1 MFKYSLFICKCSE
14 RESHFDCHIDCHFDC
29 NLQLIVNFLS
39 DNMSEL
45 KGVRSGAERMK
56 KYRAENKQKCDLTN
70 LKQNFR
76 RSQLLGSGTPE
87 GEKMRKAAAE
97 RKRLQRSR
105 EKEIKALEMDLEM
118 EMQNEG
124 RSPPGLSS
132 SSFVTSSFSS
142 SSSSFS
148 STVYRDQCFG

>member
-29 NLQLIVNFLS
+29 NLQLIENFLS

-76 RSQLLGSGTPE
+76 RSQLLEIGS
-87 GEKMRKAAAE
+87 RK
-97 RKRLQRSR
+97 
-105 EKEIKALEMDLEM
+105 KEIAEK
-118 EMQNEG
+118 QGEG
-124 RSPPGLSS
+124 
-132 SSFVTSSFSS
+132 
-142 SSSSFS
+142 
-148 STVYRDQCFG
+148 D

>member
-1 MFKYSLFICKCSE
+1 
-14 RESHFDCHIDCHFDC
+14 
-29 NLQLIVNFLS
+29 
-39 DNMSEL
+39 MSEL

-56 KYRAENKQKCDLTN
+56 KYRAEIKQKCDLTN

-124 RSPPGLSS
+124 RSPPG
-132 SSFVTSSFSS
+132 
-142 SSSSFS
+142 
-148 STVYRDQCFG
+148 Y

>member
-76 RSQLLGSGTPE
+76 RSQLLG
-87 GEKMRKAAAE
+87 
-97 RKRLQRSR
+97 Q
-105 EKEIKALEMDLEM
+105 
-118 EMQNEG
+118 
-124 RSPPGLSS
+124 LSS
-132 SSFVTSSFSS
+132 LTGALKFHEIFIGEDLVVKKKMLPNDPFYKAVLIKESRKK
-142 SSSSFS
+142 
-148 STVYRDQCFG
+148 STVTNVLDDDDYNSD

>member
-97 RKRLQRSR
+97 RKRLQKSR
-105 EKEIKALEMDLEM
+105 EKEIKALEGISPQSCTETDFEM
-118 EMQNEG
+118 K
-124 RSPPGLSS
+124 
-132 SSFVTSSFSS
+132 TSNLVLFLLISVVSVHFRAIDDE
-142 SSSSFS
+142 
-148 STVYRDQCFG
+148 TIPCQA

>member
-76 RSQLLGSGTPE
+76 RSQDPRDLYWRGPGREEEDASKRSILQSCFDK
-87 GEKMRKAAAE
+87 GE
-97 RKRLQRSR
+97 
-105 EKEIKALEMDLEM
+105 
-118 EMQNEG
+118 
-124 RSPPGLSS
+124 
-132 SSFVTSSFSS
+132 
-142 SSSSFS
+142 
-148 STVYRDQCFG
+148 

>member
-105 EKEIKALEMDLEM
+105 EKEIKALEM
-118 EMQNEG
+118 EMQNKG

-142 SSSSFS
+142 SSSLS
-148 STVYRDQCFG
+148 SSLL

>member
-29 NLQLIVNFLS
+29 NLQLIVNFRS

-105 EKEIKALEMDLEM
+105 EKEIKALEMD
-118 EMQNEG
+118 
-124 RSPPGLSS
+124 
-132 SSFVTSSFSS
+132 
-142 SSSSFS
+142 
-148 STVYRDQCFG
+148 

>member
-14 RESHFDCHIDCHFDC
+14 RECHFDCHIDCHFDC

-97 RKRLQRSR
+97 RKRF
-105 EKEIKALEMDLEM
+105 KEI
-118 EMQNEG
+118 Q
-124 RSPPGLSS
+124 S
-132 SSFVTSSFSS
+132 
-142 SSSSFS
+142 
-148 STVYRDQCFG
+148 CFDKGE

>member
-105 EKEIKALEMDLEM
+105 EKEIKTLEMDLEM
-118 EMQNEG
+118 E
-124 RSPPGLSS
+124 
-132 SSFVTSSFSS
+132 
-142 SSSSFS
+142 
-148 STVYRDQCFG
+148 

>member
-56 KYRAENKQKCDLTN
+56 KYRAENKQKCDVVNVCACNIYEL
-70 LKQNFR
+70 F
-76 RSQLLGSGTPE
+76 GYHFDSGF
-87 GEKMRKAAAE
+87 
-97 RKRLQRSR
+97 
-105 EKEIKALEMDLEM
+105 EI
-118 EMQNEG
+118 
-124 RSPPGLSS
+124 
-132 SSFVTSSFSS
+132 
-142 SSSSFS
+142 
-148 STVYRDQCFG
+148 

>member
-97 RKRLQRSR
+97 RKTLQRLFWMMTTMILTN
-105 EKEIKALEMDLEM
+105 KCHFLKV
-118 EMQNEG
+118 Q
-124 RSPPGLSS
+124 RSWIGKS
-132 SSFVTSSFSS
+132 V
-142 SSSSFS
+142 
-148 STVYRDQCFG
+148 CM

>member
-29 NLQLIVNFLS
+29 NLQLIVNFLG
-39 DNMSEL
+39 DKMSEL

-97 RKRLQRSR
+97 RKRLQRSSEWSSQDPRDLYWRGPGR
-105 EKEIKALEMDLEM
+105 EEDASK
-118 EMQNEG
+118 
-124 RSPPGLSS
+124 RSILQS
-132 SSFVTSSFSS
+132 
-142 SSSSFS
+142 
-148 STVYRDQCFG
+148 CFDKGE